1 MASCCRLCLEI
12 AEENGVR
19 SIALCCISTGV
30 FMFPDERAA
39 KIAVETVKDYL
50 KDHDGIE
57 KVVFNVYKDIDL
69 EIYRDLLGK

>member
-1 MASCCRLCLEI
+1 
-12 AEENGVR
+12 
-19 SIALCCISTGV
+19 
-30 FMFPDERAA
+30 MFPDERAA